1 MPEDRLSIRAPV
13 IREGAQNYLLLSLV
27 SFGGS
32 VVFTRLF
39 LQLTGYPKLG
49 NGELHIAH
57 VLWGGLLLFIA
68 SLLPLI
74 YANRW
79 VYPLG
84 AFLSGIGVGLF
95 IDEVG
100 KFITQSNDYFY
111 PPAAPIIYAVFLL
124 TVLVYLRIRKK
135 PDQDKRNIRNE
146 FYSVLE
152 GITEVLDRDLEP
164 AEQTELRQRL
174 LYIAS
179 SAQEEDLAHLAG
191 QLAEFIASEKIYIA
205 PDRPTYVRKA
215 MAAARSAEKRLL
227 NRRRLRITLILALT
241 IVGVVALVEV
251 LTALTPAS
259 RLTFNFEALILG
271 GMTRGEI
278 RSAIG
283 IFWFF
288 VHLALQAITAL
299 MAIFSAGLIVSG
311 REKRGVDLGIVV
323 IVVSLTMVTLLTFF
337 IDQFSATINA
347 LIQLLVFL
355 ALTYYRRRYLV

>member
-13 IREGAQNYLLLSLV
+13 IRENAQNYLLLSLV

-32 VVFTRLF
+32 VILTRLF
-39 LQLTGYPKLG
+39 LELTGYPQLG
-49 NGELHIAH
+49 GGELHFAH

-124 TVLVYLRIRKK
+124 TVLVYLRIRNK
-135 PDQDKRNIRNE
+135 PNQIAHDTRSE
-146 FYSVLE
+146 FYSILE
-152 GITEVLDRDLEP
+152 GITEILDRDLEP
-164 AEQTELRQRL
+164 VEQSELRQRL
-174 LYIAS
+174 LKIAN

-191 QLAEFIASEKIYIA
+191 QLADFLVGEKIYIA
-205 PDRPTYVRKA
+205 PHRPTYVRKVL
-215 MAAARSAEKRLL
+215 AAAYSIEKKLF
-227 NRRRLRITLILALT
+227 NRRRLRITIFLALT
-241 IVGVVALVEV
+241 FTGVISMAEV
-251 LTALTPAS
+251 LSAVITAAG
-259 RLTFNFEALILG
+259 LTFNLEILIRG
-271 GMTRGEI
+271 GITRGEI
-278 RSAIG
+278 RSAVG

-288 VHLALQAITAL
+288 IHLAFQTISAIAT
-299 MAIFSAGLIVSG
+299 IISAGLIASG
-311 REKRGVDLGIVV
+311 REKRGVDLGIVG
-323 IVVSLTMVTLLTFF
+323 VVTSLTMGTLLSFF
-337 IDQFSATINA
+337 VDQFSAAINA
-347 LIQLLVFL
+347 LVHLLVFL
-355 ALTYYRRRYLV
+355 ALTYYRRNYLD